1 MTEHR
6 LTARQVHNK
15 WNRDLVPAVEI
26 DPGDVVV
33 FETQDVS
40 GGQVEPG
47 SPAAALANIDYERI
61 HPLTGPVF
69 VKGARPGDVLE
80 GRDPGTSTRRLG
92 LDGDLASTVH
102 APAAGVLE
110 TTHHALGPV
119 RQSRDETEDGYS
131 HPSRS
136 VLWRHGR
143 RASSSGDISVLPP
156 APYGGNMDIRHLTR
170 GTTLFLPVQ
179 TDGGLFSTGD
189 GHAAQ
194 GDGEVCS
201 GIETSMEVSLRF
213 RLRTG
218 RLLRSPQFVT
228 SGPLT
233 AKYDRHGYYAT
244 TGIGEDLLEAAREAT
259 RSMVAHLVAT
269 YHLAPAEAYVL
280 CSVAA
285 DLKISEVV
293 NAPNWVVS
301 SYLPLSIFRG
311 G

>member
-1 MTEHR
+1 MAEHR
-6 LTARQVHNK
+6 LTASQSHNK
-15 WNRDLVPAVEI
+15 WNRELQPAVEI
-26 DPGDVVV
+26 DPGDIVV
-33 FETQDVS
+33 FETEDVS
-40 GGQVEPG
+40 GGQIQPG
-47 SPAAALANIDYERI
+47 SSASALTGLNFECI
-61 HPLTGPVF
+61 HPLTGPVL
-69 VKGARPGDVLE
+69 VKGARAGDVLE
-80 GRDPGTSTRRLG
+80 VEILELRPGAWGWTGIWPRPYTLLPQEFATPHITHWDLTDREETRLRADIVIPLDPFCGVMG
-92 LDGDLASTVH
+92 V
-102 APAAGVLE
+102 APAQAG
-110 TTHHALGPV
+110 
-119 RQSRDETEDGYS
+119 DM
-131 HPSRS
+131 
-136 VLWRHGR
+136 
-143 RASSSGDISVLPP
+143 SVLPP
-156 APYGGNMDIRHLTR
+156 ASYGGNMDIRHLTR

-201 GIETSMEVSLRF
+201 GIETSMVVTLRF
-213 RLRTG
+213 RLRKG
-218 RLLRSPQFVT
+218 RPLRGPQFVT
-228 SGPLT
+228 PGPLT

-259 RSMVAHLVAT
+259 RSMVAHLVAN
-269 YHLAPAEAYVL
+269 YHLAPEDAYVL

>member
-143 RASSSGDISVLPP
+143 RASSSGGHLRAAARPVWGQHGHPP
-156 APYGGNMDIRHLTR
+156 PYSWHDPIPARPDGR
-170 GTTLFLPVQ
+170 GTLLHRRRPRCSWGWRGLQ
-179 TDGGLFSTGD
+179 RHRDLNGGLVTFPPPD
-189 GHAAQ
+189 G
-194 GDGEVCS
+194 
-201 GIETSMEVSLRF
+201 
-213 RLRTG
+213 
-218 RLLRSPQFVT
+218 
-228 SGPLT
+228 
-233 AKYDRHGYYAT
+233 
-244 TGIGEDLLEAAREAT
+244 
-259 RSMVAHLVAT
+259 
-269 YHLAPAEAYVL
+269 
-280 CSVAA
+280 
-285 DLKISEVV
+285 
-293 NAPNWVVS
+293 
-301 SYLPLSIFRG
+301 
-311 G
+311 